1 MRESHEIGLMSPQV
15 THVFVLSG
23 HKFKDVDKISGKYE
37 PGPWYGASLRT
48 KKLVP
53 QDISTL
59 CGCRKYPYPPKECCW
74 RFQGDGVSKPKWM
87 NQNWNFQKVW
97 KRGLFAKKTSVGGVW
112 TFSGTIYRFCSF
124 NIKLSK

>member
-1 MRESHEIGLMSPQV
+1 MGESHGRGLMSPEV

-23 HKFKDVDKISGKYE
+23 HKFKDVEKISGKYE

-59 CGCRKYPYPPKECCW
+59 CGFRKYPYPPTRVAGNFKAE
-74 RFQGDGVSKPKWM
+74 GVSEPK
-87 NQNWNFQKVW
+87 
-97 KRGLFAKKTSVGGVW
+97 
-112 TFSGTIYRFCSF
+112 
-124 NIKLSK
+124 

>member
-1 MRESHEIGLMSPQV
+1 MSPKV

-23 HKFKDVDKISGKYE
+23 HKFKDVEKISGKYE

-59 CGCRKYPYPPKECCW
+59 CGSRK
-74 RFQGDGVSKPKWM
+74 
-87 NQNWNFQKVW
+87 
-97 KRGLFAKKTSVGGVW
+97 
-112 TFSGTIYRFCSF
+112 
-124 NIKLSK
+124 